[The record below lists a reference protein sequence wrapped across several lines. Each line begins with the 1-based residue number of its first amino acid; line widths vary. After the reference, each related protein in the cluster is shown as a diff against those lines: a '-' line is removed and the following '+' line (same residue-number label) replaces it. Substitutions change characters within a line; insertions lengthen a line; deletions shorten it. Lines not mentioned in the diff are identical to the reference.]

1 MRPALLALFVLA
13 ASHAVAAPRTVR
25 LEPAGTAV
33 AIRAYAIGM
42 VPIDSRFTRFD
53 GTLTYD
59 PAAPGTCG
67 ATLRIIAASLET
79 ANPERRDM
87 ILGPDFLDADR
98 FPELRFEGRCT
109 GPDSLAG
116 VLSLR
121 GITQPLAMRLA
132 WATRD
137 VRAQGSM
144 RRALWGMTAK
154 PFIVG
159 PTIRLSVAVSLP

>member
-1 MRPALLALFVLA
+1 MRPALLALFLFA
-13 ASHAVAAPRTVR
+13 ATHAGAAPRTVR
-25 LEPAGTAV
+25 LEPAGTTV
-33 AIRAYAIGM
+33 AIRAYAVGL

-59 PAAPGTCG
+59 PAAPGTCA

-79 ANPERRDM
+79 ASPERRDM
-87 ILGPDFLDADR
+87 ILGPDFLDAAR

-109 GPDSLAG
+109 AAEALSG

-121 GITQPLAMRLA
+121 GVTQPLAMRLA
-132 WATRD
+132 WMERS
-137 VRAQGSM
+137 VHAQGSM